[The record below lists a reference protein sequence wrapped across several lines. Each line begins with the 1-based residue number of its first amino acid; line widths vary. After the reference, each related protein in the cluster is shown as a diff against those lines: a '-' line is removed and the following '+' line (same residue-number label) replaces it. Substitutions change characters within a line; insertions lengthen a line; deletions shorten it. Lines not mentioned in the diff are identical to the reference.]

1 MDKYLI
7 VGHCRH
13 TMTWFQGDKHLGDAS
28 VFVTLK
34 PSHSLLTMT
43 SKSVLI
49 P

>member
-1 MDKYLI
+1 MDYYLI

-13 TMTWFQGDKHLGDAS
+13 TMTWFLGDKHLGDAS

-34 PSHSLLTMT
+34 PSQSLPTMT
-43 SKSVLI
+43 SKSALI